1 MKITADLLAARGA
14 CVDQVAEVRRLWPRG
29 AEPTD
34 EDLTQAEAHGLNW
47 LWLVCLLPAEGPGS
61 QRAFALWCAEQVAH
75 LADDQRVA
83 DCLDVVRRR
92 VADPSSVSDV
102 ELAAAWAA
110 AWAAASAAGA
120 AASAAWAAGD
130 AAGAAQRAQLAVL
143 LAAAEEMS
151 Q

>member
-110 AWAAASAAGA
+110 AWAA
-120 AASAAWAAGD
+120 GD